1 MLWLVMS
8 FGVFLAGAV
17 LSLLLPRR
25 VLRGFGPATAVLGAA
40 LGFVPVTQALWR
52 GRELAWDRGWSMPLG
67 AFRFGMDALSAWF
80 AGAILLLS
88 TLAAIYAAGY
98 LRDQEERRNTGVFWF
113 HYLLLT
119 ASMLAVVTARNGV
132 LFLLA
137 WESMALT
144 SFFLVI
150 FEHEDAS
157 VRRAGW
163 IYLIATHIGTA
174 FILFLFAL
182 LGRHSGTLDF
192 AGFFAIAGHRGV
204 ASVVFVLAVIGF
216 GTKAGFMPLHVW
228 LPEAHPA
235 APSPVSAVLSGV
247 MIKTGIYGL
256 LRILSF
262 LGTPPAWW
270 GWTLVVIG
278 AVSGVLGVLFA
289 VAQSDLKRLLAF
301 SSVENLGIITMGMGV
316 GLLGV
321 TFRDPLMALLGF
333 SGAALHVL
341 NHAVFKGLLFLGAGS
356 VVHACH
362 ARDLDSL
369 GGLQKRMPFTGT
381 TFLIGSAAISGLP
394 PFNGFVSEF
403 LVYAGAFCG
412 IVTATGTGALSGAVM
427 AVAALA
433 LIGGLALACF
443 AKAFGVMFLG
453 EPRSG
458 SAAHAREAGAAMRW
472 PMIILAALC
481 LLLGLGGPFLLPVLA
496 AVTAP
501 VTGIPAELSATIVR
515 ETPALQVL
523 WKVTAATGALVALAL
538 LLGLLRARLLSGR
551 EVGAT
556 VTWDCGYV
564 APTARM
570 QYTAS
575 SFADPIV
582 RMFGAF
588 LGTRDRISRPEGL
601 FPEGGH
607 FASDTPDVSSERL
620 YAPLFARLEAF
631 MARLRI
637 LQHGLLH
644 LYILMIVLSLLA
656 LLVWKLR

>member
-1 MLWLVMS
+1 MIWLVAS
-8 FGVFLAGAV
+8 FGVFFAGAV
-17 LSLLLPRR
+17 LSMLLPRR
-25 VLRGFGPATAVLGAA
+25 TLRWFGPLASALGAGLGLVPVVMA
-40 LGFVPVTQALWR
+40 LGPGGDLS
-52 GRELAWDRGWSMPLG
+52 WDRGWSMPLG
-67 AFRFGMDALSAWF
+67 AFRFGMDPLSAWF
-80 AGAILLLS
+80 AGAILLLT
-88 TLAAIYAAGY
+88 TLAALYASGY
-98 LRDQEERRNTGVFWF
+98 LRDAEERKDTGVFWF

-119 ASMLAVVTARNGV
+119 ASMLAVVTARNGI

-150 FEHEDAS
+150 FDHEDGA

-174 FILFLFAL
+174 FVLFLFAL
-182 LGRHSGTLDF
+182 LGRHSGSLDF
-192 AGFFAIAGHRGV
+192 AGFFAIARHREV
-204 ASVVFVLAVIGF
+204 ASVVFVLAVLGF

-247 MIKTGIYGL
+247 MIKTGVYGL
-256 LRILSF
+256 LRVLTF

-270 GWTLVVIG
+270 GWMLVAVG
-278 AVSGVLGVLFA
+278 AASGVLGVLFA
-289 VAQSDLKRLLAF
+289 LAQHDLKRLLAF
-301 SSVENLGIITMGMGV
+301 SSVENVGVITLGLGV

-321 TFRDPLMALLGF
+321 THRDPIMALLGF

-341 NHAVFKGLLFLGAGS
+341 NHAIFKGLLFLGAGA

-362 ARDLDSL
+362 VRDLEEL
-369 GGLQKRMPFTGT
+369 GGLQKRMPVTGT

-403 LVYAGAFCG
+403 LIYVGAFAG
-412 IVTATGTGALSGAVM
+412 IIGSTGTATLSGAVVT
-427 AVAALA
+427 VAALA

-443 AKAFGVMFLG
+443 TKAFGVMFLG
-453 EPRSG
+453 EPRSAH
-458 SAAHAREAGAAMRW
+458 AAHAHEVGGAMRL
-472 PMIILAALC
+472 PMVTLAALC
-481 LLLGLGGPFLLPVLA
+481 LLLGLGGPFLLPLLA
-496 AVTAP
+496 SVTAP
-501 VTGIPAELSATIVR
+501 VTGLPASIAATVVR
-515 ETPALQVL
+515 ETPALQIL
-523 WKVTAATGALVALAL
+523 WKVTAATGGLVVLAL
-538 LLGLLRARLLSGR
+538 LLGAWRAHLLGGR
-551 EVGAT
+551 TIGAT
-556 VTWDCGYV
+556 GTWDCGYV

-575 SFADPIV
+575 SFADPII

-588 LGTRDRISRPEGL
+588 LGTRSRLSRPDGL

-620 YAPLFARLEAF
+620 YAPLFARLEEV
-631 MARLRI
+631 MARIRL

-644 LYILMIVLSLLA
+644 LYILMIVLSLLG
-656 LLVWKLR
+656 LLFWKLG